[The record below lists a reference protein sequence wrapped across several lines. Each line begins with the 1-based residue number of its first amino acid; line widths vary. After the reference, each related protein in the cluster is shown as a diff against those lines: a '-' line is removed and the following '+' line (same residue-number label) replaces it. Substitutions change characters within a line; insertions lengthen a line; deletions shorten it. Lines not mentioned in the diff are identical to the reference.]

1 MFMKEALNEADIA
14 LSNKDIPI
22 GAVVVFN
29 NKIIGRGHNNRY
41 NNVDVTN
48 HAEIVA
54 IREAANYLG
63 DWRLNNCDIY
73 VTLEPC
79 DMCMEVIKESRIR
92 NVYYLVE
99 KERKEKYPTNKCTY
113 ILNDVNTEEYKQK
126 LVGFFVDNCNR

>member
-63 DWRLNNCDIY
+63 DWRLNDCDIY

-79 DMCMEVIKESRIR
+79 DMCMEVIKESRIK